1 MPRPA
6 AKRARVTRSNQPPAQ
21 TVKANATRGRPKRKA
36 SGGEPE
42 EPTTSAKP
50 VPKSRVA
57 SRKDANGSD
66 VDGRSDEIQNESSG
80 LMRREWERDS
90 FSSQTP
96 VRDRQQVNAP
106 PSGGVGL
113 GTSLRLQGFPGS
125 ARRDMNQRGHTPA
138 FESSILS
145 AFRPRPRQPSILQ
158 LVGDDSLDLGSSEL
172 GSDDLL
178 GSFDPEDVSTPLP
191 AKRRKSLNQ
200 ADITPTVTKK
210 SPKLPQVFVEI
221 PVRHDLASDSRIS
234 DEPPTLVQALGDQQ
248 VNEAPEEPEVIDDP
262 QEQEPALD
270 EVQPEIPVA
279 VDEDDNGDDC
289 SSVRSVNSLPP
300 VNFVIET
307 TPQRRR
313 QTATMAPPESSVGSI
328 TPPASTPESSVNQ
341 KPSPQ
346 PSKPTHLS
354 TTSLQDALLPRR
366 RQRGKGLASKRSK
379 RSRAGGKDYVLSAPG
394 SEDELNYTGGQQED
408 TSTGQQRNTK
418 RGQQNQAR
426 FKLRE
431 KAQNT
436 SYPKRGRSKAATV
449 SSQPRK
455 SSTPKKT
462 YSRLSMT
469 GGDADWDKENQLD
482 EESEI
487 SPEREIVAPVMS
499 EELLLQKKK
508 FAEIDEWSI
517 DFEEVL
523 DDDGEAY

>member
-6 AKRARVTRSNQPPAQ
+6 AKRARATRNQPQ
-21 TVKANATRGRPKRKA
+21 TAKANATKGRPKRKI
-36 SGGEPE
+36 SGGQSE
-42 EPTTSAKP
+42 ERTTSTKSA
-50 VPKSRVA
+50 PKSRVT
-57 SRKDANGSD
+57 SRKDANSSD
-66 VDGRSDEIQNESSG
+66 VEGRSDDLQDGSSG
-80 LMRREWERDS
+80 FVQRERERDS
-90 FSSQTP
+90 LGSQTP
-96 VRDRQQVNAP
+96 VRDRQQENVP
-106 PSGGVGL
+106 LSGGVSM

-125 ARRDMNQRGHTPA
+125 ARRDMNPKGHTPA

-210 SPKLPQVFVEI
+210 TPKLPQVFVEVPI
-221 PVRHDLASDSRIS
+221 RHDLASEKRIS
-234 DEPPTLVQALGDQQ
+234 DDPPALVQALGEQHADK
-248 VNEAPEEPEVIDDP
+248 APEEPEDIDDP

-270 EVQPEIPVA
+270 EVQSEIPVA
-279 VDEDDNGDDC
+279 VDEDGKDDDC
-289 SSVRSVNSLPP
+289 SSVGSVDSLPP
-300 VNFVIET
+300 MNFAIET
-307 TPQRRR
+307 PPQRRR
-313 QTATMAPPESSVGSI
+313 QTTTLAPPESSLGSI
-328 TPPASTPESSVNQ
+328 TPPASTPESSANQ
-341 KPSPQ
+341 KPSPP

-366 RQRGKGLASKRSK
+366 RQRGKGLPNKRSK
-379 RSRAGGKDYVLSAPG
+379 RSRAGGKDYVLSASG

-408 TSTGQQRNTK
+408 TSPGWQRNTK
-418 RGQQNQAR
+418 RSQQNQAR

-431 KAQNT
+431 KSRNT
-436 SYPKRGRSKAATV
+436 SQPKRGRGKAATV

-462 YSRLSMT
+462 YSRLSTT

-482 EESEI
+482 EETGT

>member
-21 TVKANATRGRPKRKA
+21 TAKAKATRGRPKRKV
-36 SGGEPE
+36 SGGESE
-42 EPTTSAKP
+42 EPTTSAKS
-50 VPKSRVA
+50 VPKSRVTSRQDA
-57 SRKDANGSD
+57 SSSD
-66 VDGRSDEIQNESSG
+66 VEGRSDEIQDESSG
-80 LMRREWERDS
+80 LVRRERERDS
-90 FSSQTP
+90 FGSQTP

-106 PSGGVGL
+106 LSGGVGM

-125 ARRDMNQRGHTPA
+125 ARRDMNPRGHTPA
-138 FESSILS
+138 FESSILN

-200 ADITPTVTKK
+200 ADMTPTVTKK
-210 SPKLPQVFVEI
+210 TPKLPELFVEV
-221 PVRHDLASDSRIS
+221 PVRHDLASDNRIS
-234 DEPPTLVQALGDQQ
+234 DEPPALVQALGDQQ
-248 VNEAPEEPEVIDDP
+248 VDEAPEEPEVIDNP

-270 EVQPEIPVA
+270 EALSEIHVA
-279 VDEDDNGDDC
+279 ADVDDNGDGR
-289 SSVRSVNSLPP
+289 SSVRSVDSLPP
-300 VNFVIET
+300 MNFAIET

-313 QTATMAPPESSVGSI
+313 QTITMAPPESSVGSI
-328 TPPASTPESSVNQ
+328 TPPASTPESTANQ

-346 PSKPTHLS
+346 FSKPTHLS

-366 RQRGKGLASKRSK
+366 HRRGKGLASKRNKSF
-379 RSRAGGKDYVLSAPG
+379 RAGGKDYVLSAPG

-408 TSTGQQRNTK
+408 TSAGRQRNTK
-418 RGQQNQAR
+418 RSQQDQAR

-436 SYPKRGRSKAATV
+436 SQLRRGRSKAATV

-462 YSRLSMT
+462 YSRLSTT

-482 EESEI
+482 EETEI
-487 SPEREIVAPVMS
+487 SPEREIIAPVMS

-523 DDDGEAY
+523 DDDGEVY

>member
-6 AKRARVTRSNQPPAQ
+6 AKRARATRNQPQ
-21 TVKANATRGRPKRKA
+21 TAKANATKGRPKRKI
-36 SGGEPE
+36 SGGQSE
-42 EPTTSAKP
+42 ERTTSTKSA
-50 VPKSRVA
+50 PKSRVT
-57 SRKDANGSD
+57 SRKDANSSD
-66 VDGRSDEIQNESSG
+66 VEGRSDDLQDGSSG
-80 LMRREWERDS
+80 FVQRERERDS
-90 FSSQTP
+90 LGSQTP
-96 VRDRQQVNAP
+96 VRDRQQENVP
-106 PSGGVGL
+106 LSGGV
-113 GTSLRLQGFPGS
+113 
-125 ARRDMNQRGHTPA
+125 M
-138 FESSILS
+138 
-145 AFRPRPRQPSILQ
+145 
-158 LVGDDSLDLGSSEL
+158 GDDSLDLGSSEL

-210 SPKLPQVFVEI
+210 TPKLPQVFVEVPI
-221 PVRHDLASDSRIS
+221 RHDLASEKRIS
-234 DEPPTLVQALGDQQ
+234 DDPPALVQALGEQHADK
-248 VNEAPEEPEVIDDP
+248 APEEPEDIDDP

-270 EVQPEIPVA
+270 EVQSEIPVA
-279 VDEDDNGDDC
+279 VDEDGKDDDC
-289 SSVRSVNSLPP
+289 SSVGSVDSLTPM
-300 VNFVIET
+300 NFAIET
-307 TPQRRR
+307 PPQRRR
-313 QTATMAPPESSVGSI
+313 QTTTLAPPESSLGSI
-328 TPPASTPESSVNQ
+328 TPPASTPESSANQ
-341 KPSPQ
+341 KPSPP

-366 RQRGKGLASKRSK
+366 RQRGKGLPNKRSK
-379 RSRAGGKDYVLSAPG
+379 RSRAGGKDYVLSASG

-408 TSTGQQRNTK
+408 TSPGWQRNTK
-418 RGQQNQAR
+418 RSQQNQAR

-431 KAQNT
+431 KSQNT
-436 SYPKRGRSKAATV
+436 SQPKRGRGKAATV

-462 YSRLSMT
+462 YSRLSTT

-482 EESEI
+482 EETGT